1 MAMAKTPFD
10 IRSLHLIHSATHP
23 DGSAVYSE
31 AEQIRRAWCEYR
43 REDPTDPAG
52 WLDDDE

>member
-1 MAMAKTPFD
+1 MAKTPFD